1 MRQHKAWNE
10 KRNFLWIKKN
20 EHCFKFS
27 KLKNSTI
34 NHKFRIRFFPSRD
47 FFPSICMSYMNMV
60 KIFAFL
66 ITCVFSGLVC
76 AFLFWWKSDI
86 WIGIPVFS
94 LSNADFPKWIW
105 SELRDLWYIQSS
117 MRKWYSFFFVAAVK
131 CVQFPC
137 YGLLNKSFLMNV
149 LMYNWY
155 AILIKQNRLRHLFR
169 SIFDDKIVCVRHVI
183 I

>member
-1 MRQHKAWNE
+1 
-10 KRNFLWIKKN
+10 
-20 EHCFKFS
+20 
-27 KLKNSTI
+27 
-34 NHKFRIRFFPSRD
+34 
-47 FFPSICMSYMNMV
+47 MSYMNMV

-86 WIGIPVFS
+86 CRHSSFLSFLRRFS
-94 LSNADFPKWIW
+94 KVDLV
-105 SELRDLWYIQSS
+105 SELRDLRYIQSS

-131 CVQFPC
+131 CVQFSC
-137 YGLLNKSFLMNV
+137 YGWLNKSFLMNV

-155 AILIKQNRLRHLFR
+155 AILIKQNWLRHLFR